1 MKHVHVA
8 VPEPALK
15 PIAGDAAWKGAEI
28 ASDPAWTHRLTRE
41 EIAELDR
48 AIGQAKA
55 TGKPLGQ
62 LTRDDVDLPLL
73 KPVIRGWMDALNRGR
88 GFVLVKGFPVFDYTT
103 EELELGYW
111 TLGRHMGDAVP
122 QNRAGDLLG
131 HVRDTG
137 EIATNPKVRL
147 YKTTKRQDF
156 HADGSDIVGLFC
168 LRRAKSGGLS
178 QIVSSIAI
186 YNEFLA
192 RRPDLAPLLFEP
204 LYWDRAGEY
213 LPGEKPYMKLP
224 ICYVANGHVRMFY
237 IGWYIRDGQQYP
249 DVPRFTK
256 AQVEM
261 LDLIEE
267 IANDPKF
274 NLSMDFEPGDIQ
286 FLKNS
291 SILHCRTEYEDFDE
305 PDRKRHLLRLWLTA
319 REFDDGDERLRQG
332 FAKGEAA

>member
-1 MKHVHVA
+1 MAELIHKRI
-8 VPEPALK
+8 EGL
-15 PIAGDAAWKGAEI
+15 AAWKGGEI
-28 ASDPAWTHRLTRE
+28 ANDPGWTHRLTPA
-41 EIAELDR
+41 EIADLDR
-48 AIGQAKA
+48 AIKKGRA
-55 TGKPLGQ
+55 TGKPLLE
-62 LTRDDVDLPLL
+62 LTRDDFDLPALR
-73 KPVIRGWMDALNRGR
+73 PAIRQWMEALNHGR
-88 GFVLVKGFPVFDYTT
+88 GFVLVKGFPVFNYKAED
-103 EELELGYW
+103 LEIAYW
-111 TLGRHMGDAVP
+111 AIGRYMGDPVP

-178 QIVSSIAI
+178 QIVSSISI
-186 YNEFLA
+186 YNEFVS

-237 IGWYIRDGQQYP
+237 IGWYIRDGQQHA

-256 AQVEM
+256 PQLEM

-267 IANDPKF
+267 IANDPAF
-274 NLSMDFEPGDIQ
+274 HLTMDFEPGDIQ

-291 SILHCRTEYEDFDE
+291 SILHCRTEYEDFAE
-305 PDRKRHLLRLWLTA
+305 PDKKRHLLRLWLTA
-319 REFDDGDERLRQG
+319 REFEDGDERLRQG
-332 FAKGEAA
+332 FVKGDAA

>member
-1 MKHVHVA
+1 MAPHAH
-8 VPEPALK
+8 K
-15 PIAGDAAWKGAEI
+15 PVTGLAAWKGAEI
-28 ASDPAWTHRLTRE
+28 VDDPSWIHRFTAA

-48 AIGQAKA
+48 AIKSAKA
-55 TGKPLGQ
+55 TGKPLGELSRVDFD
-62 LTRDDVDLPLL
+62 LTLL
-73 KPVIRGWMDALNRGR
+73 TPAIRRWMDALNHGR

-103 EELELGYW
+103 EDLEIAYW
-111 TLGRHMGDAVP
+111 ALGRHMGDPVP

-178 QIVSSIAI
+178 QIVSSISI
-186 YNEFLA
+186 YNEFLR
-192 RRPDLAPLLFEP
+192 RRPDLVPLLFEP
-204 LYWDRAGEY
+204 LTWDRAGEY
-213 LPGEKPYMKLP
+213 LPGEKPTMKMP
-224 ICYVANGHVRMFY
+224 IATTANGRVRMFY

-249 DVPRFTK
+249 EVPRFTK

-267 IANDPKF
+267 IANDPAF

-291 SILHCRTEYEDFDE
+291 GILHCRTEYEDFAE
-305 PDRKRHLLRLWLTA
+305 PEKKRHLLRLWLTA
-319 REFDDGDERLRQG
+319 REFEDGDERLRQG
-332 FAKGEAA
+332 FAKADVA